1 MSLKRRSPWSPR
13 KPRKTDGPGAP
24 RPKIATRS
32 LPRPFV
38 TANFALTWDGR
49 ISTRRGTVSDFSSP
63 RDKQRLLEIRAGAD
77 AILASAKTVAAE
89 RMTMGMPDPDL
100 RAQRAAR
107 KQAPY
112 PFRVL
117 LSNSGAIDPAL
128 PLFDKEFSPIVIF
141 TTQRMTVSRRNA
153 LAARADL
160 WLHDEPSVN
169 LPSMMAALRR
179 EYGVKRLVYEGGGQ
193 IFRALLAAGLVDE
206 LCVTLCPRIFGGIQ
220 APTVT
225 GKAGDFLPKSI
236 PLSLRKMN
244 VMDGECFLEYR
255 IER

>member
-1 MSLKRRSPWSPR
+1 MVPARH
-13 KPRKTDGPGAP
+13 GPQS
-24 RPKIATRS
+24 ATKS

-38 TANFALTWDGR
+38 TANFALTWDCR
-49 ISTRRGTVSDFSSP
+49 ISTRLGTVSDFSSP
-63 RDKQRLLEIRAGAD
+63 RDKKRLLEIRAGAD
-77 AILASAKTVAAE
+77 AILASAKTVTAE
-89 RMTMGMPDPDL
+89 RMTMGMPDPAL
-100 RAQRAAR
+100 RAQRLAR

-112 PFRVL
+112 PLRVL

-128 PLFDKEFSPIVIF
+128 PLFDKSFSPIVIF
-141 TTQRMTVSRRNA
+141 TTTRLPESRRSA

-160 WLHDEPSVN
+160 WMHDEPSVN
-169 LPSMMAALRR
+169 LHSMMAALRL

-193 IFRALLAAGLVDE
+193 VFRALLEAGLVDK

-220 APTVT
+220 APTLT

-244 VMDGECFLEYR
+244 VVDGECFLEYR
-255 IER
+255 IQR